1 MSPACFTALFAHWE
15 KLCPSEEFCLAT
27 FLRAALTEFPSGSEM
42 GRGGPD
48 RRGEAWVW
56 EGEVYR
62 GVMDPSEVRSLEELL
77 ALYGGS
83 LKEALQGLVK
93 RPCSPVSR

>member
-1 MSPACFTALFAHWE
+1 
-15 KLCPSEEFCLAT
+15 
-27 FLRAALTEFPSGSEM
+27 M

-62 GVMDPSEVRSLEELL
+62 GVMDPSEARSLEELL

-83 LKEALQGLVK
+83 LEEALQGLVK
-93 RPCSPVSR
+93 RPCSPVSRQATFQGTPQGPWAWIPLALEGGGVFLTPR